1 MNTSDNIDSLS
12 DVLLD
17 NERIVTSDEREFL
30 AELLRHSENSPH
42 EANPGLTQAI
52 ARIAGEVVMRRA
64 GELVGDGILRR
75 LCDPYTTY
83 GQSEYKSPKSG
94 PPHPPQP
101 GPPTPGAPH
110 PPHPAP
116 PTPGG
121 PHPPHPGPPT
131 PGYKAGAM
139 VQTRIMDMPPHP
151 PQPGP
156 PNPGNGPRMYS
167 LTGPKGILDPNS
179 ATQGS
184 MPPRCVLLEEF
195 LAPAELDSL
204 LAYAIAHQKDFIMSE
219 VITPGARSTEDFEHR
234 RSQVLMDLGPHEAV
248 ILNRLCM
255 TLPRILPKLGIE
267 PFSISHIEAQITS
280 SKDGDYFRWHSDNG
294 AGEVAA
300 RHITFVYFFHREPKG
315 FEGGELRIQGQ
326 PYDPMGDNLGN
337 YYTIIP
343 RQNQVVL
350 FDSSLMHEITPVKCP
365 SGEFIDSR
373 FTVNGWFRR

>member
-1 MNTSDNIDSLS
+1 MNTSESFDILS

-17 NERIVTSDEREFL
+17 DERIVSPDEREFL
-30 AELLRHSENSPH
+30 AELLRHSENYPQ
-42 EANPGLTQAI
+42 EANLGLTQAI
-52 ARIAGEVVMRRA
+52 AQIAGEVVMRRA
-64 GELVGDGILRR
+64 GKLVGDGILRR
-75 LCDPYTTY
+75 FCNPDLAYS
-83 GQSEYKSPKSG
+83 QSAYKSPKSG
-94 PPHPPQP
+94 PPHPPHP
-101 GPPTPGAPH
+101 APPTPGPGAPH

-116 PTPGG
+116 PTPG
-121 PHPPHPGPPT
+121 
-131 PGYKAGAM
+131 YKAATTLRADRTM
-139 VQTRIMDMPPHP
+139 NMPPHP
-151 PQPGP
+151 PEPAPPTTPGVP
-156 PNPGNGPRMYS
+156 KMYS
-167 LTGPKGILDPNS
+167 VTGPKGILDPDFS
-179 ATQGS
+179 TQES

-204 LAYAIAHQKDFIMSE
+204 MAYTTSHQEDFVMSE
-219 VITPGARSTEDFEHR
+219 VITPGVKCAADFEHR
-234 RSQVLMDLGPHEAV
+234 RSRVLMDLGPHQAV

-255 TLPRILPKLGIE
+255 TLPRILPRLGIE

-300 RHITFVYFFHREPKG
+300 RHVTFVYFFHREPKA

-365 SGEFIDSR
+365 SGKFIDSR